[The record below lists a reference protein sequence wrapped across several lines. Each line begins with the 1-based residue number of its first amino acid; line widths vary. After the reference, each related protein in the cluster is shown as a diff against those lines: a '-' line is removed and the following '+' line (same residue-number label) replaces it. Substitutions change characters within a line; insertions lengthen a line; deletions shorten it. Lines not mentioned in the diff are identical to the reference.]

1 MKRQIGFTLIEL
13 MIVVAVV
20 AILAAVA
27 YPSYTKHVQEA
38 RRSAAQQMMLSAANQ
53 EAQYIVNVRQYTNSF
68 TAMNFKADG
77 WDCTT
82 TATKCSN
89 NYYDVSISVNN
100 SATPPSYTITA
111 TPKGSQAQDGSLTL
125 DSTGAKTGSW

>member
-1 MKRQIGFTLIEL
+1 MRRHIGFTLIEL
-13 MIVVAVV
+13 MIVVAIV

-27 YPSYTKHVQEA
+27 YPSYTSHVREA
-38 RRSAAQQMMLSAANQ
+38 RRSAAQQLMLAASNQ

-68 TAMNFKADG
+68 TAMNFKQDG

-89 NYYDVSISVNN
+89 SYYDVSVSVNN

-111 TPKGSQAQDGSLTL
+111 TPKGDQTQDGSLTL
-125 DSTGAKTGSW
+125 DSTGAKTGKW